1 MHLLVA
7 SEESQSCESA
17 VSVLTATQYTSRVEH
32 NSYKGVLRCQSFD
45 DIKDRLNT
53 MQGELS
59 WLTQT
64 LKQSN
69 ISGRAE
75 PIHENTTQAVHV
87 SPSPK
92 DEAHISSPTIA
103 GHLVRDDGTQIERYY
118 GPWTLVAQCRDF
130 EVDLSTHHLGI
141 TYETVG
147 SIVKAM
153 LCDATSSDDD
163 DHDFNNNSRP
173 LDTNICLPPR
183 QLLSVMLD
191 TFLKHADYNTDIFC
205 HSTIYEAIDR
215 VYRDPSGPLSEAWS
229 LCFNLIILLTLGA
242 EHPVHSQ
249 DPFVRPMLQAA
260 HATARK
266 PNIFMTP
273 RLVNVQALA
282 LFVSETRG
290 PTTQQIVFDPTRHWF
305 GYDANTMITF
315 TESSCAAI
323 PHRERGFR

>member
-1 MHLLVA
+1 
-7 SEESQSCESA
+7 
-17 VSVLTATQYTSRVEH
+17 
-32 NSYKGVLRCQSFD
+32 
-45 DIKDRLNT
+45 

-64 LKQSN
+64 LKQSK

-75 PIHENTTQAVHV
+75 PICENNTQAVHV
-87 SPSPK
+87 SP
-92 DEAHISSPTIA
+92 TTA
-103 GHLVRDDGTQIERYY
+103 GYVVRDDGTQIERYY

-130 EVDLSTHHLGI
+130 ETDLSSHDVGI
-141 TYETVG
+141 TYQTIG
-147 SIVKAM
+147 SMIKGM
-153 LCDATSSDDD
+153 LRDATSSDDD
-163 DHDFNNNSRP
+163 DLDINNNSRP

-191 TFLKHADYNTDIFC
+191 TFLKHADYSTDIFC

-215 VYRDPSGPLSEAWS
+215 VYKDSSGPLSEAWS

-260 HATARK
+260 HVTARK
-266 PNIFMTP
+266 ANIFMTP

-282 LFVSETRG
+282 LFVSATRD
-290 PTTQQIVFDPTRHWF
+290 PTTHQMLFDPTSHWF
-305 GYDANTMITF
+305 
-315 TESSCAAI
+315 
-323 PHRERGFR
+323 